1 MIILASLLALSG
13 QATTLPLPTGS
24 APVSIQEAGEA
35 VAQEADQAT
44 TTAAR
49 TNGTTAEE
57 RRAGRPLVCR
67 NETVLGSRFPVRRCR
82 PADLTP
88 EERALAADQLRRQQ
102 VLNMRADG
110 TSF

>member
-1 MIILASLLALSG
+1 MIILALALALSG
-13 QATTLPLPTGS
+13 QTGSLPLPADSS
-24 APVSIQEAGEA
+24 AVPVQEAVE
-35 VAQEADQAT
+35 
-44 TTAAR
+44 TTATNVR
-49 TNGTTAEE
+49 PNGTAAEE

-102 VLNMRADG
+102 TLNMRADG
-110 TSF
+110 SSL

>member
-13 QATTLPLPTGS
+13 QATPLASPTGS
-24 APVSIQEAGEA
+24 PPVSIQEAGEA
-35 VAQEADQAT
+35 
-44 TTAAR
+44 TTAAAR
-49 TNGTTAEE
+49 ANGTTAEE

-102 VLNMRADG
+102 TTTLNG
-110 TSF
+110 T

>member
-1 MIILASLLALSG
+1 MIILAFALALSG
-13 QATTLPLPTGS
+13 QTATLPLPTDSS
-24 APVSIQEAGEA
+24 AVPVQTAEA
-35 VAQEADQAT
+35 

-49 TNGTTAEE
+49 SNGTAAEE

-67 NETVLGSRFPVRRCR
+67 NEPVVGSRFPVRRCR

-102 VLNMRADG
+102 IGTLNG
-110 TSF
+110 G

>member
-1 MIILASLLALSG
+1 MIILAFALTLSG
-13 QATTLPLPTGS
+13 QAAALPLPTESS
-24 APVSIQEAGEA
+24 AVPVQTAEA
-35 VAQEADQAT
+35 

-49 TNGTTAEE
+49 SNGTAAEE

-67 NETVLGSRFPVRRCR
+67 NEPVVGSRFPVRRCR

-102 VLNMRADG
+102 IGTLNG
-110 TSF
+110 S